1 VSATVPLGRFDP
13 SSYATFRFTGW
24 RFDEA
29 SATVTL
35 SYALAAHDESAPG
48 GVLAFDERIAL
59 PPGAPPLN
67 PARRAALDAVL
78 ELLHQVAGVS
88 YWKAAAPGALEIGP
102 LSARRARLLTDVY
115 VSGLGEYGYRNGID
129 VAQRIHFAAD
139 PALTPRAVAL
149 EPSGRSLVL
158 VGGGKDSV
166 VALETM
172 RSVGADVT
180 LFSVG
185 DPTAIAA
192 TARVSGLDRLIA
204 RRTIAPTLLEANAQ
218 GALNGHVPVTAVVSL
233 TALATAVLHGLDEV
247 VLANERSASQGNLE
261 WHGRE
266 VNHQWSK
273 GIGFERALRDVLA
286 HEVTPSID
294 YFSLLR
300 SSSELAIARA
310 FARLTDYHAVFT
322 SCNAAFVLDERRR
335 ASTWCGDC
343 PKCRFVSLALAPFLE
358 PAAVRDIL
366 GADLLDDARQ
376 IPEFLALCGFE
387 ADKPFECVG
396 EREESVAAFRMLAA
410 DPRWAAHAVVAAAA
424 ARMLPA
430 VPADFGRPETVFALS
445 DDHEIPL
452 RLQPAVHARLGA

>member
-1 VSATVPLGRFDP
+1 MDCTAPSGRFDP
-13 SSYATFRFTGW
+13 SQYATFRFTGW
-24 RFDEA
+24 SLDEA

-35 SYALAAHDESAPG
+35 RYALDDAVHFA
-48 GVLAFDERIAL
+48 ERIRL
-59 PPGAPPLN
+59 PSGAPPLD
-67 PARRAALDAVL
+67 ASRRAALRAVL

-88 YWKAAAPGALEIGP
+88 YWKAAAPRALEIGP
-102 LSARRARLLTDVY
+102 LSERRARFLTDVY

-129 VAQRIHFAAD
+129 VAERIRFAGD
-139 PALTPRAVAL
+139 PAVRAPETAL
-149 EPSGRSLVL
+149 EPTGRALVL

-172 RSVGADVT
+172 RSTGADVT

-192 TARVSGLDRLIA
+192 TARVSGLERLIA
-204 RRTIAPTLLEANAQ
+204 RRLIAPELLQANAD

-233 TALATAVLHGLDEV
+233 IALATAVLHGFDEV

-273 GIGFERALRDVLA
+273 GLGFERALRDLLA
-286 HEVTPSID
+286 HEVTPSVA

-300 SSSELAIARA
+300 SSSELGIARA
-310 FARLTDYHAVFT
+310 FARLPDYHPVFT

-343 PKCRFVSLALAPFLE
+343 PKCRFVSLALAPFLD
-358 PAAVRDIL
+358 PAALGAIF
-366 GADLLDDARQ
+366 GADLLDDDRQ
-376 IPEFLALCGFE
+376 TTEFLALCGFE

-410 DPRWAAHAVVAAAA
+410 DPRWAGHAVVRAAAE
-424 ARMLPA
+424 RMLPA
-430 VPADFGRPETVFALS
+430 VPADFGTPEAVFALS

>member
-1 VSATVPLGRFDP
+1 MSATAPIDRFDP
-13 SSYATFRFTGW
+13 SRYTTFRFDRW

-35 SYALAAHDESAPG
+35 DYALTGAEDA
-48 GVLAFDERIAL
+48 VLQFAETIVL
-59 PPGAPPLN
+59 PPGAPPLS
-67 PARRAALDAVL
+67 PSRRAALDAVL

-88 YWKAAAPGALEIGP
+88 YWKAAAPGAIEIGP
-102 LSARRARLLTDVY
+102 LSERRARFLTDVY
-115 VSGLGEYGYRNGID
+115 VGGLGEYGYGNDID
-129 VAQRIHFAAD
+129 VAQRIRFAGD
-139 PALTPRAVAL
+139 PSVLPREVAL

-158 VGGGKDSV
+158 IGGGKDSV

-172 RSVGADVT
+172 RSVNADVT

-204 RRTIAPTLLEANAQ
+204 RRTIAPSLLVANAQ

-266 VNHQWSK
+266 INHQWSK
-273 GIGFERALRDVLA
+273 GIGFERALRDLLA
-286 HEVTPSID
+286 HEVTPSIE

-300 SSSELAIARA
+300 SSSELGIARA
-310 FARLTDYHAVFT
+310 FARLPAYHGAFT
-322 SCNAAFVLDERRR
+322 SCNRAFVLDERRR
-335 ASTWCGDC
+335 AATWCGDC
-343 PKCRFVSLALAPFLE
+343 DKCRFVALALAPFLD
-358 PAAVRDIL
+358 PAAVRDIF
-366 GADLLDDARQ
+366 GADLLDDAAQ
-376 IPEFLALCGFE
+376 LPGFLALCGFE

-396 EREESVAAFRMLAA
+396 EREESVAAFRLLAA
-410 DPRWAAHAVVAAAA
+410 DPRWADHAVVAAAA
-424 ARMLPA
+424 ERLLPA
-430 VPADFGRPETVFALS
+430 VPADFGRPEAVFALS
-445 DDHEIPL
+445 ADHEIPL

>member
-1 VSATVPLGRFDP
+1 VSATAAPGLFDP
-13 SSYATFRFTGW
+13 SRYTTFRFTGW
-24 RFDEA
+24 RFDEP
-29 SATVTL
+29 SATATL
-35 SYALAAHDESAPG
+35 GYALTGAGDTGLE
-48 GVLAFDERIAL
+48 FEERIVL
-59 PPGAPPLN
+59 PAGAPPLD
-67 PARRAALDAVL
+67 ASRRAALEGVL

-88 YWKAAAPGALEIGP
+88 YWKAAAPGDIEIGP
-102 LSARRARLLTDVY
+102 LSDRRARFLSDVY
-115 VSGLGEYGYRNGID
+115 VSGLGEYGYRNDID
-129 VAQRIHFAAD
+129 VQQRIRFTGD
-139 PALTPRAVAL
+139 PAITPRPVAL
-149 EPSGRSLVL
+149 EPSGRPLVL

-172 RSVGADVT
+172 RSAGSEVT

-185 DPTAIAA
+185 DPSAIAA

-204 RRTIAPTLLEANAQ
+204 RRTIAPTLLQANGE

-233 TALATAVLHGLDEV
+233 IALATAVLHGLDEV
-247 VLANERSASQGNLE
+247 VLANERSASQGNLQ

-273 GIGFERALRDVLA
+273 GIGFERALRDLLA

-300 SSSELAIARA
+300 SSSELGIARA
-310 FARLTDYHAVFT
+310 FARLSDYHAVFT

-343 PKCRFVSLALAPFLE
+343 PKCRFVSLALAPFLQ
-358 PAAVRDIL
+358 PAALREIF
-366 GADLLDDARQ
+366 GADLLDDERQ
-376 IPEFLALCGFE
+376 IGAFLALCGFE

-396 EREESVAAFRMLAA
+396 EREESVAAFRLLAS
-410 DPRWAAHAVVAAAA
+410 DSRWAGHAVVRAASE
-424 ARMLPA
+424 RMLPA
-430 VPADFGRPETVFALS
+430 VPDDFGTPEAVFALS
-445 DDHEIPL
+445 EDHEIPL